1 MQIGVRAINR
11 CANSS
16 AAAAAVNKRTMLAR
30 SPTAR
35 SEVKSEQKE
44 GRKERKKEG
53 REQST
58 DGRTDAGG
66 VIDRFPLH
74 SSPLQVVRSLVKTL
88 EGLKKVR
95 RVLWSLQCAESR
107 ARLGQMAQLPT
118 HFRTS
123 SSACPCHYV
132 PSVFA
137 LFCVAPSVRLPR
149 QASKL
154 LALE

>member
-1 MQIGVRAINR
+1 MKHFPTVRPRMQIGVRAINR

-44 GRKERKKEG
+44 GRKEGKKEG

-95 RVLWSLQCAESR
+95 RGLWNLQCAESR

-118 HFRTS
+118 HSRTLFLS
-123 SSACPCHYV
+123 LPLPLCP
-132 PSVFA
+132 
-137 LFCVAPSVRLPR
+137 
-149 QASKL
+149 KL
-154 LALE
+154 LCPFLR